1 MMFWAENTRS
11 RVSAIVATRARALCG
26 AVMCRGRDGVGVDEE
41 LLGVCVGTHSTHCQS
56 GQHVT
61 HNDLVFPEAG
71 HELLEHMAVV
81 AQLFGEGYS
90 PTAQRAFDHRPT
102 PPLPCERDNPPVRNK

>member
-1 MMFWAENTRS
+1 MEWEWMKNFLVFAFARTRHTAKAGK
-11 RVSAIVATRARALCG
+11 R
-26 AVMCRGRDGVGVDEE
+26 
-41 LLGVCVGTHSTHCQS
+41 
-56 GQHVT
+56 QHVT

-81 AQLFGEGYS
+81 AQLLGEGYS

-102 PPLPCERDNPPVRNK
+102 PPLPLERDNLREEQVRVCLSSTLITNFRSTRFSFSF